1 MIFRKPFLP
10 LVALGL
16 ALAAAPSLPAQ
27 TAPPAKAPDP
37 LLQRVRHGV
46 AAFLDLFSDVKCTEQ
61 VMQEKLTPKG
71 KVEYQEQ
78 SKFDY
83 LLIAQGTGPDISLE
97 ESRLEE
103 QTPEHKKDLPL
114 LVTNGFATL
123 LLVFHPAYQ
132 DSFEFSAPE
141 EDSSGGQKLVKIR
154 FRHIPNTRSTAV
166 LVLRGRQYP
175 LDLAGT
181 AWVEPETGAVL
192 RIQAELASSMD
203 DVGLHAFNSDVSY
216 APVHFKDLPDA
227 PLLPAQAT
235 IEGETARQHWRNVHT
250 FSGYQR
256 FSVSTQESVRAQK

>member
-1 MIFRKPFLP
+1 MKFSPRCFF
-10 LVALGL
+10 L
-16 ALAAAPSLPAQ
+16 ALLAVMLAAPLLRAQSAPA
-27 TAPPAKAPDP
+27 ANAPDP
-37 LLQRVRHGV
+37 LLPRVRHQVG
-46 AAFLDLFSDVKCTEQ
+46 AFLDLFSDVKCTEQ
-61 VMQEKLTPKG
+61 VTQEKLTPKG

-83 LLIAQGTGPDISLE
+83 LVIAQGAGPDISLE

-141 EDSSGGQKLVKIR
+141 EDASGAQKLVKIR

-166 LVLRGRQYP
+166 LVLRGREYP
-175 LDLAGT
+175 LDLMGT
-181 AWVEPETGAVL
+181 AWVEPETGAIV
-192 RIQAELASSMD
+192 RMQAELASSMD
-203 DVGLHAFNSDVSY
+203 DIGLHAFNSDVTY
-216 APVHFKDLPDA
+216 APVHFKDMQDA
-227 PLLPAQAT
+227 PLLPSEAT
-235 IEGETARQHWRNVHT
+235 IEVETARQHWRNVHSFT
-250 FSGYQR
+250 GYQR